1 MVFSICSKS
10 QTYVTESGA
19 EAIFEPIKFKFTK
32 PLVYEPIN
40 NDTIQNKVIYFQ
52 VNTNYLRSVSIFA

>member
-1 MVFSICSKS
+1 MMFYICSKS

-40 NDTIQNKVIYFQ
+40 NDTIQDKVIYFQ
-52 VNTNYLRSVSIFA
+52 VDTN